1 MSISLYVNL
10 RFLLFGIIY
19 LACIDKK
26 YAAIKNVFTW
36 NTFFHFFYNLCHW
49 VKIINCV
56 SMKYTY
62 RYWIK
67 VRYLHHYV
75 MYIKKYINLTF
86 IKHDKLIVD
95 SSNKTE
101 ICRGLVYCKS
111 LTPTFNRSMQ
121 LATDVCSMLYT
132 LHNEHFIGRITIN
145 LYFFTKKENSLATQ
159 TPIITVRL
167 SIVTANWIP
176 FISTRAPIT
185 IRF

>member
-1 MSISLYVNL
+1 MK
-10 RFLLFGIIY
+10 F
-19 LACIDKK
+19 
-26 YAAIKNVFTW
+26 
-36 NTFFHFFYNLCHW
+36 
-49 VKIINCV
+49 
-56 SMKYTY
+56 KYTY
-62 RYWIK
+62 RYQGKISSPLCHVYK
-67 VRYLHHYV
+67 QN
-75 MYIKKYINLTF
+75 INLTF

-101 ICRGLVYCKS
+101 ICRWLVYCKS
-111 LTPTFNRSMQ
+111 LTPTFNRLLQ

-132 LHNEHFIGRITIN
+132 LHNKHFIGRITKN

>member
-1 MSISLYVNL
+1 MPLSQDNQLCFNEVHIPILNQGKISTL
-10 RFLLFGIIY
+10 
-19 LACIDKK
+19 
-26 YAAIKNVFTW
+26 
-36 NTFFHFFYNLCHW
+36 LCH
-49 VKIINCV
+49 VYKQN
-56 SMKYTY
+56 
-62 RYWIK
+62 
-67 VRYLHHYV
+67 
-75 MYIKKYINLTF
+75 INLTF

-111 LTPTFNRSMQ
+111 LTPTFNRLLQ

-132 LHNEHFIGRITIN
+132 LHNKHFIGRITKN